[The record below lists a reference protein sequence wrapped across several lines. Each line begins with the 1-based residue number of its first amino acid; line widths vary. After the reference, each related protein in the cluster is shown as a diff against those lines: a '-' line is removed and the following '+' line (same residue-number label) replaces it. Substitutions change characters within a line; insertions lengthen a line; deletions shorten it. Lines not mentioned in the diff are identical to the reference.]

1 MPKRKRI
8 GILTSGGDC
17 GGLNAVIR
25 AVVRRARDY
34 DMEVYGIKDAT
45 AGLMARPVEAELL
58 DVKRVSGILRYGGT
72 ILGTVNKGNPFA
84 YPMPDGSL
92 VDRSAEVITGYH
104 RLGLDALIGV
114 GGDGSLAILR
124 QLALQGDW
132 NFVGIPK
139 TIDNDVGATEYSVG
153 FNTALSVAVEALDQL
168 TYTAI
173 SHSRVMVMEVMG
185 RDAGHIAISAGIAGG
200 AHVILI
206 PEIPYKLENVCKRIR
221 DRKERGNNFSIVVVA
236 EAVRTE
242 SGEPVTYTNSLGQS
256 LYGGIGHYIGNEI
269 ALRTGIETRVMVLG
283 HLQRGGTP
291 FSSGSPAGSSL
302 WGGCCGLDRPRQIRP
317 HGGLAK
323 SAGGGCAPGRG
334 HLPVSAGGGGRGF
347 DRHSHWLEYLRGRG
361 GSAAFAQH
369 FPLIF
374 RQKRHVGRDNLP
386 ADIGEPV
393 PHLALAAQARDPVHR
408 TAKL

>member
-17 GGLNAVIR
+17 GGLNAVTR

-34 DMEVYGIKDAT
+34 DMEVFGIKDAT

-92 VDRSAEVITGYH
+92 ADRSAEVITGYH

-132 NFVGIPK
+132 NFVGVPK

-206 PEIPYKLENVCKRIR
+206 PEIPYKLENVCRKIR

-242 SGEPVTYTNSLGQS
+242 SGELVTYTNSLGQS
-256 LYGGIGHYIGNEI
+256 LYGGIGQYIGNEI
-269 ALRTGIETRVMVLG
+269 ALRTGIETRVMILG

-291 FSSGSPAGSSL
+291 SP
-302 WGGCCGLDRPRQIRP
+302 LDRLL
-317 HGGLAK
+317 G
-323 SAGGGCAPGRG
+323 
-334 HLPVSAGGGGRGF
+334 
-347 DRHSHWLEYLRGRG
+347 
-361 GSAAFAQH
+361 AAFGVAAVDLIAQGQYDRMVAWQNRRVVDV
-369 FPLIF
+369 PLAEAVSQYRRVEVDGALVATAIGLNTY
-374 RQKRHVGRDNLP
+374 VGEVD
-386 ADIGEPV
+386 
-393 PHLALAAQARDPVHR
+393 
-408 TAKL
+408 AKLLRSVSP

>member
-1 MPKRKRI
+1 M
-8 GILTSGGDC
+8 
-17 GGLNAVIR
+17 
-25 AVVRRARDY
+25 Y
-34 DMEVYGIKDAT
+34 Q
-45 AGLMARPVEAELL
+45 
-58 DVKRVSGILRYGGT
+58 
-72 ILGTVNKGNPFA
+72 
-84 YPMPDGSL
+84 
-92 VDRSAEVITGYH
+92 VITGYH

-153 FNTALSVAVEALDQL
+153 FNTALSVAVQALDQL

-185 RDAGHIAISAGIAGG
+185 RDAGHIALSAGIAGG

-206 PEIPYKLENVCKRIR
+206 PEIPYKLENFCKRIL

-256 LYGGIGHYIGNEI
+256 LYGGIGYYIGNEI

-291 FSSGSPAGSSL
+291 SP
-302 WGGCCGLDRPRQIRP
+302 LDRLL
-317 HGGLAK
+317 G
-323 SAGGGCAPGRG
+323 
-334 HLPVSAGGGGRGF
+334 
-347 DRHSHWLEYLRGRG
+347 
-361 GSAAFAQH
+361 AAFGVAAVDLIAQGKYDRMVAWQNRRVVDV
-369 FPLIF
+369 PLAEAIAQY
-374 RQKRHVGRDNLP
+374 RRVEVDGALIATAIGLNTYVG
-386 ADIGEPV
+386 EV
-393 PHLALAAQARDPVHR
+393 DPQLLR
-408 TAKL
+408 RFSP